1 MSGYASVICSVAFGS
16 VSHATLR
23 FNDCGSQIE
32 LKLLE
37 LSENNTPV
45 LNHTYSVIQLCILL
59 HIGAYLR
66 PAS

>member
-1 MSGYASVICSVAFGS
+1 M
-16 VSHATLR
+16 R
-23 FNDCGSQIE
+23 RCGSLAAAQRE

-45 LNHTYSVIQLCILL
+45 LNHARSVVQLCILL

-66 PAS
+66 PASDGGARWKAGVS